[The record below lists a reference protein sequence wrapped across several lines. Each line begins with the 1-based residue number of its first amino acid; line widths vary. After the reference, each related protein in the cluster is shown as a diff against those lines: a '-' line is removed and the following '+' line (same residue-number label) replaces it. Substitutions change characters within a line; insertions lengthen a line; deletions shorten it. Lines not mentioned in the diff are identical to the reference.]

1 MGSVFCCNIWPN
13 RVFFVTNWVFASHS
27 RDIWEVQG
35 GWGGEDVLEVLG
47 AGLFEAVQR
56 APTEVF
62 GQALVLLTLPGELHR
77 LVLWDG
83 HTDHLTIQ
91 TLTVQMAHRLTNKPW
106 YNVLKISFNPETHH
120 ITLLHWTNL
129 SLTFEQQKLKHKIFF
144 IQFFNKQILHT
155 CPLPLNVT
163 HFLSA

>member
-1 MGSVFCCNIWPN
+1 MWCSMC
-13 RVFFVTNWVFASHS
+13 ASHS

-35 GWGGEDVLEVLG
+35 GGGREDVLEVLG

-83 HTDHLTIQ
+83 HTDHLTMQ
-91 TLTVQMAHRLTNKPW
+91 TLTVQMTHRLENKPRD
-106 YNVLKISFNPETHH
+106 NVLQISFNPETNY
-120 ITLLHWTNL
+120 TYTEQTFFF
-129 SLTFEQQKLKHKIFF
+129 TFEQQKLMHKSFF
-144 IQFFNKQILHT
+144 PTQ
-155 CPLPLNVT
+155 PLNMVAT
-163 HFLSA
+163 YMTTSPPFIYTFWLHSQEEVLRESFCEMILT

>member
-1 MGSVFCCNIWPN
+1 MC
-13 RVFFVTNWVFASHS
+13 ASHS

-35 GWGGEDVLEVLG
+35 GGGREDVLEVLG

-83 HTDHLTIQ
+83 HTDHLTMQ
-91 TLTVQMAHRLTNKPW
+91 TLTVQMTHRLENKPRD
-106 YNVLKISFNPETHH
+106 NVLQISFNPKTNYTYTEQTFF
-120 ITLLHWTNL
+120 LHLNNKNACIRVFPQH
-129 SLTFEQQKLKHKIFF
+129 SL
-144 IQFFNKQILHT
+144 
-155 CPLPLNVT
+155 
-163 HFLSA
+163 